1 MIFEDK
7 YLLSNIISQSKKNIS
22 NKIKNDGHSV
32 YELEAD
38 VTIPAEYILMMHF
51 LGEIDLKIEEKIKN
65 YILKIQNEEGGWP
78 LFFDGESNLSATVK
92 AYFALKLSGLNENDE
107 NMLKAK
113 KLIIK
118 KGGAERSNVFTKILL
133 CMFGEISWKVIP
145 SMPIEI
151 MNLPKW
157 FPFNLGKISYWSR
170 TVLVPLL
177 IIIHKK
183 PVANNPTGRNISEL
197 FVNRNSEKMFMDD
210 KSFLSK
216 IFFLFDKI
224 LKKIESGFPKKNREY
239 CIDLAYDWICKRL
252 NSTDGLG
259 AIFPAMVNTLV
270 ALTLHDSKHFKREI
284 VFARQAIDK
293 LLVIKEEF
301 AYCQPCVSPVWDTG
315 WVAYGMI
322 ENNVDIKNS
331 VDWLLS
337 KEINSYGDWSDTKP
351 FLKPGGWAFQY
362 SNSFYPDVDD
372 SALVGM
378 VLDRYNRKNPSK
390 KVSKAIER
398 TRLWIKG
405 MQSNNGGWGSFDCD
419 NTFSYLNKI
428 PFADHGALL
437 DPPTVDVTAR
447 CLSFLAQLNNSN
459 DIEEIKKATRYI
471 LSEQEKDGSWF
482 GRWGTNYIYGTWSAL
497 SALSLVDF
505 KDKDK
510 VFNLATN
517 FLKTKQRND
526 GGWGEDGATYDL
538 AYKDL
543 AKASTPSQTAWAILG
558 LISAGQIHSKSV
570 KEGISY
576 LANLFSKKRRWEE
589 KYYTAVGFPKV
600 FYLKYHGY
608 SEYFPFLAV
617 SRYNNF
623 IHKNYQKNSYGV

>member
-1 MIFEDK
+1 MVFEDK
-7 YLLSNIISQSKKNIS
+7 HLLSNIISQSKKNIS

-92 AYFALKLSGLNENDE
+92 AYFALKLSGLNENNK

-113 KLIIK
+113 KLIIE

-133 CMFGEISWKVIP
+133 CMFGEISWNTIP

-157 FPFNLGKISYWSR
+157 FPFNLQKISYWSR

-177 IIIHKK
+177 IILHKR
-183 PVANNPTGRNISEL
+183 PIANNPTGKNISEL
-197 FVNRNSEKMFMDD
+197 IVDKSSEKVLTDN
-210 KSFLSK
+210 KSFLSI
-216 IFFLFDKI
+216 IFYLIDKI
-224 LKKIESGFPKKNREY
+224 LKKTEAFFPQKNKEY
-239 CIDLAYDWICKRL
+239 CLNLAYDWICKRL
-252 NSTDGLG
+252 NSEDGLG
-259 AIFPAMVNTLV
+259 AIFPAMVNALV
-270 ALTLHDSKHFKREI
+270 ALNLNDSGNFKKEI
-284 VFARQAIDK
+284 LIARQAIDK
-293 LLVIKEEF
+293 LLIIKKDY

-322 ENNVDIKNS
+322 ENNVDVTNS
-331 VDWLLS
+331 IEWLLS
-337 KEINSYGDWSDTKP
+337 KEVNTKGDWSISKP
-351 FLKPGGWAFQY
+351 GLKPGGWAFQY
-362 SNSFYPDVDD
+362 NNSFYPDVDD

-378 VLDRYNRKNPSK
+378 VLDRFNRKKPSK
-390 KVSKAIER
+390 KVSDAIER

-405 MQSNNGGWGSFDCD
+405 MQSKNGGWGSFDCD
-419 NTFSYLNKI
+419 NTFGYLNKI

-447 CLSFLAQLNNSN
+447 CLSFLAQLDNKKDHKS
-459 DIEEIKKATRYI
+459 IKKATKYI
-471 LSEQEKDGSWF
+471 LAEQEKDGSWF

-497 SALSLVDF
+497 SALNLINF
-505 KDKDK
+505 ENKEK
-510 VFNLATN
+510 VFYLASK
-517 FLKTKQRND
+517 FLKTRQRED
-526 GGWGEDGATYDL
+526 GGWGEDGATYDRNHR
-538 AYKDL
+538 DL
-543 AKASTPSQTAWAILG
+543 AKVSTPSQTAWAILG
-558 LISAGQIHSKSV
+558 LIAAGQMQSKHV
-570 KEGISY
+570 KRGISY
-576 LANLFSKKRRWEE
+576 LTNLFSEKKNWEE

-608 SEYFPFLAV
+608 AEYFPFLAV
-617 SRYNNF
+617 SRYKNLMNL
-623 IHKNYQKNSYGV
+623 NYQKNSYGV

>member
-1 MIFEDK
+1 MISEDK
-7 YLLSNIISQSKKNIS
+7 NLLSNIISESKKNIS
-22 NKIKNDGHSV
+22 KKIKSDGHLV

-78 LFFDGESNLSATVK
+78 LFYNGESNLSATVK
-92 AYFALKLSGLNENDE
+92 AYFALKLSGINQNNK
-107 NMLKAK
+107 NMTKARQF
-113 KLIIK
+113 IIN
-118 KGGAERSNVFTKILL
+118 KGGAENSNVFTRILL
-133 CMFGEISWKVIP
+133 CMFGEISWKTTP

-151 MNLPKW
+151 MNLPNW
-157 FPFNLGKISYWSR
+157 SPFSLQKISYWSR

-177 IIIHKK
+177 IILHRK
-183 PVANNPTGRNISEL
+183 PIANNPTGRNISEL
-197 FVNRNSEKMFMDD
+197 FVNRRSEKMFIDD

-216 IFFLFDKI
+216 IFYYVDKI
-224 LKKIESGFPKKNREY
+224 LKKTEVRFSKNNKEY
-239 CIDLAYDWICKRL
+239 CLNLAYDWICKRL
-252 NSTDGLG
+252 NSRDGLG
-259 AIFPAMVNTLV
+259 AIFPAMVNALV
-270 ALTLHDSKHFKREI
+270 ALTLHDSKKFRKEI
-284 VFARQAIDK
+284 VVARKAIDK
-293 LLVIKEEF
+293 LLVIKKEY

-331 VDWLLS
+331 IEWLLS
-337 KEINSYGDWSDTKP
+337 KEIDSKGDWSETKP
-351 FLKPGGWAFQY
+351 SLKPGGWAFQY
-362 SNSFYPDVDD
+362 NNSFYPDVDD

-378 VLDRYNRKNPSK
+378 VLDRYNRKKRSK

-405 MQSNNGGWGSFDCD
+405 MQSKNGGWGSFDCD
-419 NTFSYLNKI
+419 NTYNYLNKI

-447 CLSFLAQLNNSN
+447 CLSFLAQLDNKN
-459 DIEEIKKATRYI
+459 DNVEIKKATKYI

-482 GRWGTNYIYGTWSAL
+482 GRWGTNYIYGTWSAI

-505 KDKDK
+505 NDKNE
-510 VFNLATN
+510 VFSLAID
-517 FLKTKQRND
+517 FLKTRQRND

-538 AYKDL
+538 NQKGL
-543 AKASTPSQTAWAILG
+543 AKASTPSQTAWAVLG
-558 LISAGQIHSKSV
+558 LIAAGEIQSKHV
-570 KEGISY
+570 KRGISY
-576 LANLFSKKRRWEE
+576 LTNLFTEKRCWEE

-608 SEYFPFLAV
+608 AEYFPFLAM
-617 SRYNNF
+617 SRYRNLINL
-623 IHKNYQKNSYGV
+623 NYQKNSFGV